1 MGRSDAENGTPRT
14 RQSPDNTKTDT
25 FRPWT
30 STLSSTQGTS
40 PTTGQFSTLPKTLI
54 FRLIL
59 TLCVFHSQRS
69 SLMARAALPQ
79 GGERINSEPLA
90 ITRLFSRRSTCQLS
104 ATTSAR
110 PPSGPPGL
118 ARGSSLTTLS
128 SALVELMAR
137 TLAREME
144 AALWSARASST
155 QHLTSRLVSLLGVS
169 DVVRTTLLVSTPLCP
184 RVSAGSTTPCP
195 ASLAR

>member
-1 MGRSDAENGTPRT
+1 MG
-14 RQSPDNTKTDT
+14 DT

-40 PTTGQFSTLPKTLI
+40 PTTGQFSTLPKTSTFRPTLI
-54 FRLIL
+54 QSAFP
-59 TLCVFHSQRS
+59 SQRNCS
-69 SLMARAALPQ
+69 ISRHASPQ
-79 GGERINSEPLA
+79 DGERISLELLA
-90 ITRLFSRRSTCQLS
+90 ITKLFSRRSTCQLL

-118 ARGSSLTTLS
+118 ERGSSLTTLS

-155 QHLTSRLVSLLGVS
+155 QLLTSKLASLLGVS
-169 DVVRTTLLVSTPLCP
+169 DAVRTTLLFQLL
-184 RVSAGSTTPCP
+184 G
-195 ASLAR
+195 L

>member
-1 MGRSDAENGTPRT
+1 MG
-14 RQSPDNTKTDT
+14 DT

-40 PTTGQFSTLPKTLI
+40 PTTGQFSTPPKTLT
-54 FRLIL
+54 FRL
-59 TLCVFHSQRS
+59 TLIQSAFPSQRNCLTS
-69 SLMARAALPQ
+69 RHASPQ
-79 GGERINSEPLA
+79 DGERISLELLA
-90 ITRLFSRRSTCQLS
+90 ITRLFLRRSTCQLL

-128 SALVELMAR
+128 SVLEELMAR

-144 AALWSARASST
+144 AAPWSARASST
-155 QHLTSRLVSLLGVS
+155 QHLTSRLASLLGVS
-169 DVVRTTLLVSTPLCP
+169 DVVRTTHLVSTPLCP
-184 RVSAGSTTPCP
+184 RVSAGSTTP
-195 ASLAR
+195 